1 MTPILPVTPT
11 LTLREQLRTCGLS
24 QADICRAL
32 GLSPQLVSGVVTGR
46 IKSLPTE
53 IKILKYLYDLQLHDT
68 RTPTL

>member
-1 MTPILPVTPT
+1 MTPTPISTVTPT
-11 LTLREQLRTCGLS
+11 PIIPTPTLREQLRTCGLS

-53 IKILKYLYDLQLHDT
+53 IKILKYIKYYDT
-68 RTPTL
+68 